1 MPAAPG
7 AHAGR
12 KRPRRRTAAPPEGR
26 PVTGLLVVAG
36 FALGLIGLGCCVG
49 LGWCADTRDPEFS
62 AGRALAP
69 RSRQR

>member
-1 MPAAPG
+1 
-7 AHAGR
+7 
-12 KRPRRRTAAPPEGR
+12 
-26 PVTGLLVVAG
+26 VTGLLVVAG

-69 RSRQR
+69 RSRQP